1 MRGNKYIMKIN
12 YKGFKSLPA
21 ICEYFNWDYNLAKQK
36 LVAVG
41 LSIEQIDKE
50 FKQEKIRL
58 KRQQYFNEYY
68 KKVLKE
74 KRLTNKQNKLK

>member
-1 MRGNKYIMKIN
+1 MKIN

-21 ICEYFNWDYNLAKQK
+21 ICKYFNWDINKAKQK
-36 LVAVG
+36 LAVG
-41 LSIEQIDKE
+41 LSIEQIEKE
-50 FKQEKIRL
+50 FKQEKIRI

-74 KRLTNKQNKLK
+74 KRLTLKQNKL